1 VAARKKM
8 TARKEQAL
16 KTRQL
21 LMDTALGLFDKKGY
35 EKVSINDICREAGV
49 STGAFYHHFKSKDQI
64 LIEEFMKTDEFYR
77 ELIVEL
83 AEVDDYLE
91 KLRGFTVSTME
102 YIADMGLAR
111 LKVTYHTQIGPDK
124 KASFLGNER
133 RALYSILESLYRE
146 GQEKGILRRDVSS
159 GELAHLSIHCFR
171 GIIYDW
177 CLANASFDMVEAGE
191 KLIDILICGAL
202 ASE

>member
-1 VAARKKM
+1 VARNKI
-8 TARKEQAL
+8 TTRKEQAL

-21 LMDTALGLFDKKGY
+21 LLDTALGLFDKRGY

-77 ELIVEL
+77 DLIVEL
-83 AEVDDYLE
+83 AGVDDYVE

-102 YIADMGLAR
+102 YISSIGLSR
-111 LKVTYHTQIGPDK
+111 LKVTYYTQIGPDK
-124 KASFLGNER
+124 KASFLGSER

-146 GQEKGILRRDVSS
+146 GQEKGILRRDISS
-159 GELAHLSIHCFR
+159 GELAHLTIHCFR
-171 GIIYDW
+171 GLIYDW
-177 CLANASFDMVEAGE
+177 CLANGSFDMVEVGE
-191 KLIDILICGAL
+191 KMVEILTYGVL
-202 ASE
+202 SSD

>member
-1 VAARKKM
+1 MAASKKM

-21 LMDTALGLFDKKGY
+21 LMDTALGLFDNKGY

-77 ELIVEL
+77 ELIAEL
-83 AEVDDYLE
+83 ADVDDYLE
-91 KLRGFTVSTME
+91 KLRRFTASTME
-102 YIADMGLAR
+102 YIAGMGLAR

-146 GQEKGILRRDVSS
+146 GQGKGILRRDISS

-177 CLANASFDMVEAGE
+177 CLANGSFDMVEAGE
-191 KLIDILICGAL
+191 KMMDILTHGTL
-202 ASE
+202 SSH

>member
-1 VAARKKM
+1 
-8 TARKEQAL
+8 
-16 KTRQL
+16 
-21 LMDTALGLFDKKGY
+21 MDTALGLFDRKGY

-77 ELIVEL
+77 ELIVE
-83 AEVDDYLE
+83 VSGIDDYLE
-91 KLRGFTVSTME
+91 KLENFTASTME
-102 YIADMGLAR
+102 YLAGMGLAR

-133 RALYSILESLYRE
+133 RALYSILDSLYRE
-146 GQEKGILRRDVSS
+146 GQEKGLLRRDVSS
-159 GELAHLSIHCFR
+159 RELAHLTIHCYR

-177 CLANASFDMVEAGE
+177 CLANGSFDLVQASENLM
-191 KLIDILICGAL
+191 DILTNGTL
-202 ASE
+202 VR